1 MSVETSH
8 LNQGLRDKRGRIVP
22 RSKRRAFQTKE
33 RRDPEGRN
41 EPGSSK
47 NTKKAQ
53 EAGKWGKGGKW
64 SELRQE
70 R

>member
-8 LNQGLRDKRGRIVP
+8 LNQGLRDKRGRMVP
-22 RSKRRAFQTKE
+22 SFKGRAFQTKE

-41 EPGSSK
+41 ECGSLK
-47 NTKKAQ
+47 NIEKAQ
-53 EAGKWGKGGKW
+53 EAGKWWKGGKW

-70 R
+70 K